1 MIFLPRFD
9 SETVIESIPRA
20 TLMMGVP
27 TYYNRLLNSGQLS
40 RSKCKKIRLFIS
52 GSAPLRIDTF
62 NDFKQATDHEIIER
76 YGMTETLMNTSNPV
90 DHLRKAGSV
99 GLPLEG
105 IATRI
110 VNQTNEVG
118 ELEVKG
124 PNVCMGYWRQ
134 DKATKQSLTVD
145 GFFRTGDQVKKDG
158 DGYITIVGRKT
169 DLIISGGLN
178 VYPVEVETVINNIEG
193 VLESTVIGI
202 SDDDFGE
209 TVTAVVVREDD
220 SQLNAEK
227 IIALTKQELASYKV
241 PKAVF
246 FVSKL
251 PRNTMGKIQKDIIKQ
266 QFIK

>member
-1 MIFLPRFD
+1 
-9 SETVIESIPRA
+9 
-20 TLMMGVP
+20 MGVP
-27 TYYNRLLNSGQLS
+27 TYYHRLLNSGQLS
-40 RSKCKKIRLFIS
+40 HSKCKKIRLFIS

-62 NDFKQATDHEIIER
+62 NDFKQATDHEIVER

-124 PNVCMGYWRQ
+124 PNVCMGYWTQ

-178 VYPVEVETVINNIEG
+178 VYPVEVATVINNIRG
-193 VLESTVIGI
+193 VLECTILGTP
-202 SDDDFGE
+202 DDDFGE
-209 TVTAVVVREDD
+209 VVTAIVVRNDGSE
-220 SQLNAEK
+220 LNEK
-227 IIALTKQELASYKV
+227 DIIELSKQKLASYKV

-246 FVSKL
+246 FCIL
-251 PRNTMGKIQKDIIKQ
+251 PIVFLGSVDTKKTALGTL
-266 QFIK
+266 